1 MISGKH
7 VHLIESHWEQL
18 MDRVFNEVRRD
29 PTSHFTKVVETEW
42 RDWGQMVL
50 QNLGHWLAGGNQDE
64 LAEKC
69 ELLGKQRCEES
80 VPLETVVQRLC
91 LIRQKTLDYLDQQ
104 VIDKN
109 MLELYAEEQLL
120 RRLARFFD
128 FLLVHVVRG
137 YEREL
142 KADIAVSF
150 KYRKSTAR

>member
-7 VHLIESHWEQL
+7 VHLIESHWEQV
-18 MDRVFNEVRRD
+18 MDHVFNEVRRD
-29 PTSHFTKVVETEW
+29 PTAHFTKVVETEW

-50 QNLGHWLAGGNQDE
+50 QNLSHWLTNGNRQE

-69 ELLGKQRCEES
+69 ELLGKQRCEEG
-80 VPLETVVQRLC
+80 VPLEDAVQRLC

-104 VIDKN
+104 MLDKN

-128 FLLVHVVRG
+128 YMLVHMVRG

-142 KADIAVSF
+142 RADIAVSSQ
-150 KYRKSTAR
+150 YRRSTAR